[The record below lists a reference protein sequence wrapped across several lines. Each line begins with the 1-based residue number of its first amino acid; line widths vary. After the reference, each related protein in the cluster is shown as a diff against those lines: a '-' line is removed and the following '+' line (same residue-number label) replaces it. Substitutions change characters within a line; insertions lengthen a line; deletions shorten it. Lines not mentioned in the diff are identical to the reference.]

1 MENITDMEKFDER
14 STPQVPAVMGG
25 VSLVQMAMQKN
36 YDPAFI
42 EKMMDLQE
50 RNDARVA
57 KQAYVAAM
65 AEFKKNAP
73 KIMKDSKVSFQAGN
87 KTTEYSHANLA
98 TASGKINAELSKHG
112 LSAGWK
118 TEQQNGNIIVT
129 CTITHKLG
137 HSESTSLSA
146 QPDTSGSK
154 NAIQAMGSTIS
165 YLERYTLL
173 ALTGLA
179 AHDQDDDGN
188 STGTPV
194 EYITL
199 DQQTEINDF
208 FDVLYTDNGKKFL
221 KWLGAKSVDTIPIE
235 DYKNAIDSLK
245 DIKAERKKPKREP
258 GDES

>member
-1 MENITDMEKFDER
+1 MNDLEKFEDRNEE
-14 STPQVPAVMGG
+14 SAVTVVPQSGI
-25 VSLVQMAMQKN
+25 SLVEMAMQKN
-36 YDPAFI
+36 YDPEFI
-42 EKMMDLQE
+42 SKMMDLQE
-50 RNDARVA
+50 RNESKVA

-65 AEFKKNAP
+65 AEFKKDAP
-73 KIMKDSKVSFQAGN
+73 RIVKDSKVSFQAGN

-98 TASGKINAELSKHG
+98 TASEKINTELSKHG

-165 YLERYTLL
+165 YLERYTLF

-188 STGTPV
+188 AAGAPV
-194 EYITL
+194 EYINDKQLSTIMDL
-199 DQQTEINDF
+199 INAKEADETRFCEYMKVEKVEDILSGDF
-208 FDVLYTDNGKKFL
+208 NKAIIALNKK
-221 KWLGAKSVDTIPIE
+221 
-235 DYKNAIDSLK
+235 
-245 DIKAERKKPKREP
+245 KKPARQP
-258 GDES
+258 GDE

>member
-1 MENITDMEKFDER
+1 MEEITDMEKFDER

-188 STGTPV
+188 AAGVPV
-194 EYITL
+194 EYISI
-199 DQQTEINDF
+199 DQQTEINDAIAE
-208 FDVLYTDNGKKFL
+208 LYTDGGKKFMEFL
-221 KWLGAKSVDTIPIE
+221 KVESVETLPAKRYKETISAL
-235 DYKNAIDSLK
+235 NTV
-245 DIKAERKKPKREP
+245 RKSRPKK
-258 GDES
+258 